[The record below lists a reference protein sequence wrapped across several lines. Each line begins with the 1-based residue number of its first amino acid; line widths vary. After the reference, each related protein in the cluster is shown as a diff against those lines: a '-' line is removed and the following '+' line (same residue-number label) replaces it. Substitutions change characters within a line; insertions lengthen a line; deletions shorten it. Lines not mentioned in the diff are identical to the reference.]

1 MKKSGFVKA
10 TLKPQ
15 EGIRYSRSNS
25 GDLISTKIEAL
36 FETIINWN

>member
-15 EGIRYSRSNS
+15 EGMAAVIVAYFHENR
-25 GDLISTKIEAL
+25 GTV
-36 FETIINWN
+36 

>member
-15 EGIRYSRSNS
+15 EGIAAV
-25 GDLISTKIEAL
+25 IVVL
-36 FETIINWN
+36 FHENRDTV